1 MSDLIQRI
9 ARIREAHM
17 TPWGITIREDE
28 MVREVNDLVRA
39 HPGDI
44 ARLLHFDS
52 AAGTLGTVRRS
63 TILGIP
69 LDDDVVELVEL
80 ERQFLLD

>member
-1 MSDLIQRI
+1 MNEMILRI
-9 ARIREAHM
+9 ASIRDAHT

-69 LDDDVVELVEL
+69 LDEDVIELVEL